1 MADSGDS
8 AGGGTSSRG
17 GTSGSGAGR
26 PSASEINSW
35 SIGQLMRF
43 LRQRGI
49 DTSGCVEKAEL
60 AALAERAAAAP
71 AQSSVGAP
79 AAGAAPDG
87 GNGTFAEAL
96 MGSMRGANTSSR
108 LMAAVSLR

>member
-17 GTSGSGAGR
+17 GTSGSGAGS

-49 DTSGCVEKAEL
+49 NIDGCVEKAEL
-60 AALAERAAAAP
+60 VALAERAAAAP
-71 AQSSVGAP
+71 AHSSVDVP
-79 AAGAAPDG
+79 AMAAAPDG
-87 GNGTFAEAL
+87 GNASFADAL
-96 MGSMRGANTSSR
+96 MGQLRGANPSSR
-108 LMAAVSLR
+108 LLAAVSLP